1 MTVEIAPPKRV
12 VIVDD
17 SRTMR
22 TLLEGAFATSR
33 GFTVVGTA
41 DNAEAAA
48 VMIRE
53 LRPDLVTI
61 DLCMPYINGAAL
73 LGMLGGLNGVCK
85 IVLSD
90 HAAGNMAMAAKLLG
104 LGAAACIGKA
114 EVSASPV
121 FLQKLRTIMNRFET
135 SAKVS
140 HLPQRPLPT
149 PPPRPVAPGDVL
161 AYPIPADEQRRLDY
175 LRRKQ
180 LANATPERQFDLITE
195 YVAKLTAYPM
205 CLMTFIDEDTQWLK
219 SSYGFRAES
228 MPRCEAFCNHT
239 IAQDDTFVVRDAANH
254 EVFASYPSVVGAP
267 HIRTYVGH
275 PLITG
280 EGIHVGAL
288 CVIDTQVRVVPE
300 ALTMRLKSVAQI
312 AAEMINC
319 RPRMAA

>member
-1 MTVEIAPPKRV
+1 MAVEIAPPKRV

-22 TLLEGAFATSR
+22 ALLESAFTPSR
-33 GFTVVGTA
+33 GFTVVGAA
-41 DNAEAAA
+41 DNATTAAA
-48 VMIRE
+48 MIRE

-90 HAAGNMAMAAKLLG
+90 HAANNMAMAAKLLG

-114 EVSASPV
+114 EVSATPA
-121 FLQKLRTIMNRFET
+121 FLQKLRSIMNRFEA
-135 SAKVS
+135 SAAVS
-140 HLPQRPLPT
+140 HLPQRPLPAQ
-149 PPPRPVAPGDVL
+149 PPRLAAPGAV
-161 AYPIPADEQRRLDY
+161 PPWPVPADEHRRLDY

-180 LANATPERQFDLITE
+180 LANATPERQFDLVTE
-195 YVAKLTAYPM
+195 YVARLTAYPM

-219 SSYGFRAES
+219 SSYGLRAES
-228 MPRCEAFCNHT
+228 MPRSEAFCNHT
-239 IAQDDTFVVRDAANH
+239 IAQDGTFVVRDAANH
-254 EVFASYPSVVGAP
+254 EVFAHYPNVVGAP

-275 PLITG
+275 PMITSD
-280 EGIHVGAL
+280 GIHVGAL
-288 CVIDTQVRVVPE
+288 CLIDTQVRVVPE
-300 ALTMRLKSVAQI
+300 AVTMRLKAVAEI